1 MKLIGHEYK
10 WNGKNVNT
18 KSEKAMKWKWKQT
31 HKKMGEKIKIKHE
44 HREMVYRSTENEYDM
59 SIVSM
64 NGQREQIFAVNKRV
78 C

>member
-1 MKLIGHEYK
+1 MKK
-10 WNGKNVNT
+10 QWNENENKN
-18 KSEKAMKWKWKQT
+18 M
-31 HKKMGEKIKIKHE
+31 KKMGAKIKHE